1 MQLAR
6 DRDKARATHPAG
18 ELEEDAERRQDDGED
33 DVDAVGHPLVRH
45 LPSLS
50 PSVQGKSKG
59 GDVNKEGETVLHL
72 LVHHAH
78 RSSPCRCR
86 SVNTRK
92 EGWGVRSAARKPYM
106 RGNGRHGKDD
116 ILEK

>member
-50 PSVQGKSKG
+50 KCPREIKG
-59 GDVNKEGETVLHL
+59 
-72 LVHHAH
+72 
-78 RSSPCRCR
+78 R
-86 SVNTRK
+86 
-92 EGWGVRSAARKPYM
+92 
-106 RGNGRHGKDD
+106 
-116 ILEK
+116 